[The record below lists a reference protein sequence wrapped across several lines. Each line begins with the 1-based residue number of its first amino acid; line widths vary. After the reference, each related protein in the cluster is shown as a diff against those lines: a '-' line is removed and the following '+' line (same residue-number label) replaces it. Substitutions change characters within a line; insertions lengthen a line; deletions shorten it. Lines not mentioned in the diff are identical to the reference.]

1 MARGLAGELTIALPK
16 GRILEGTL
24 ALFHRLGFDCQT
36 LAAESRRLVVPFPEK
51 GVRFLLL
58 RGADIPTYVEYGAAD
73 MGVVGKDVLLE
84 QQKDIYEPLDLK
96 FGFCRLVVARPQ
108 EPRRSPDVC
117 TWSNIKVATKFP
129 RLTAEHFTKKGIQV
143 EIIALGGAVELA
155 PLVGLSDL
163 VVDLVQTGRTLREN
177 GLVEV
182 EEILQSTARLVV
194 NRASQKTKYEP
205 IMQLIQAIRSS
216 LTPCEASDGAPR

>member
-1 MARGLAGELTIALPK
+1 MNELTVALPR
-16 GRILEGTL
+16 GRILPGAL
-24 ALFHRLGFDCQT
+24 ALLQRVGFDCQAM
-36 LAAESRRLVVPFPEK
+36 AAESRRLLWPFPER

-58 RGADIPTYVEYGAAD
+58 RGTDIPTYVEYGAAD
-73 MGVVGKDVLLE
+73 LGIVGKDILLE
-84 QQKDIYEPLDLK
+84 QQKDIYEPLDLR

-108 EPRRSPDVC
+108 APRRPTDVLH
-117 TWSNIKVATKFP
+117 WSNIKVATTFP
-129 RLTAEHFTKKGIQV
+129 RLTEAHFSKKGVQV
-143 EIIALGGAVELA
+143 EIITLGGAVELA

-194 NRASQKTKYEP
+194 NRASQKTKFERVSQF
-205 IMQLIQAIRSS
+205 IHELRLA
-216 LTPCEASDGAPR
+216 LEA

>member
-1 MARGLAGELTIALPK
+1 MRGGLAGGLTIALPK
-16 GRILEGTL
+16 GRTLEGAL
-24 ALFHRLGFDCQT
+24 ALLKKIGFDCHA
-36 LAAESRRLVVPFPEK
+36 LDDGRKLLLDFPERQ
-51 GVRFLLL
+51 VRFLLI

-73 MGVVGKDVLLE
+73 VGIVGKDILLE

-96 FGFCRLVVARPQ
+96 FGFCRLVVAQPKERQPAAN
-108 EPRRSPDVC
+108 
-117 TWSNIKVATKFP
+117 TLHWSNLKVATTFP
-129 RLTAEHFTKKGIQV
+129 HLTEEYFNRKSVQV
-143 EIIALGGAVELA
+143 ELIYLGGAVELA

-177 GLVEV
+177 GLIEI

-205 IMQLIQAIRSS
+205 IMQLIQQIRAYLS
-216 LTPCEASDGAPR
+216 